1 MRFDALEIRSDQGR
15 TVHAYLA
22 APCVCGS
29 SMQLRYCCG
38 KGGRLQ
44 LRSQPSP
51 TAPAPPSTGYS
62 HGRCYARALNDCSEQ
77 ISKEHYLSR
86 GVLRELAGAGPTN
99 TVRMSGMG
107 LPEGD
112 LPPDQVGQA
121 KILCGR
127 HNSALSALDTAGARL
142 FRALR
147 EGIKTI
153 PAFAYRSFSGVDV
166 ERWLLK
172 VTCGVRAA
180 SKQDVPLEWLEFLF
194 GSAELPP
201 MLGLYMHVRDDH
213 RVTESLGIQFAT
225 YTRADGPSGGELVM
239 DGVRFTLDLR
249 GDRGTHRPEDIG
261 SLKIY
266 RPNGIW
272 FDHFG
277 AATFLLGFEWG
288 DRIAAPNSVVVEVQ
302 HG

>member
-1 MRFDALEIRSDQGR
+1 VL
-15 TVHAYLA
+15 AYLA

-29 SMQLRYCCG
+29 SMQLRSCCA
-38 KGGRLQ
+38 KGGRLV
-44 LRSQPSP
+44 LRSH
-51 TAPAPPSTGYS
+51 PSTTRPPPPRTA
-62 HGRCYARALNDCSEQ
+62 HANRRCYARALNDCSEQ
-77 ISKEHYLSR
+77 ISKEHYFSR
-86 GVLRELAGAGPTN
+86 GVLRELAAAGPTN

-107 LPEGD
+107 LPDGD

-127 HNSALSALDTAGARL
+127 HNSVLTALDTVGARL

-153 PAFAYRSFSGVDV
+153 PAFACRSFPGVDV

-180 SKQDVPLEWLEFLF
+180 SKEEVPLEWLEFLF
-194 GSAELPP
+194 GSSELPP
-201 MLGLYMHVRDDH
+201 MLGLYMHVPVGKS
-213 RVTESLGIQFAT
+213 VTERFGIQFAT
-225 YTRADGPSGGELVM
+225 YTRAEGPSGGELVM

-249 GDRGTHRPEDIG
+249 GDQSTHRSEDIG

-277 AATFLLGFEWG
+277 AATFLLALDWG
-288 DRIAAPNSVVVEVQ
+288 DRVAAPNSVVVEVQ
-302 HG
+302 HS